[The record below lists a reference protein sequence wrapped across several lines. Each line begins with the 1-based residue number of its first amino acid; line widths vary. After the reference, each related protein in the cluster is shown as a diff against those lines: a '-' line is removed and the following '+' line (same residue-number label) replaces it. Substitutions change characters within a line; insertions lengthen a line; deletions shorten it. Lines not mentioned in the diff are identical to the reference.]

1 MLSND
6 VARLR
11 ALQLDDLDALAES
24 ADDLD
29 LGLTTDGDAP
39 PISLAAARAFWEGI
53 VLQPDLNLRYF
64 GIENASGEFVG
75 GCSLQ
80 QIDTRNR
87 HAELSIFLLRQEQRG
102 KGVGLAATRLLLQ
115 YAFEVVNLERIY
127 LGVYAF
133 NQAGMRVYERAGFRY
148 EGRLRHMLRYQGQW
162 WDEWLMGILRNE
174 WQSHQRPPVD
184 GLRPWHPADEST
196 ALNLIGR
203 LLPAAEAKPQLR
215 RWLQRLDQPLHSY
228 QVDGKLVG
236 LALPPDHIC
245 VVEPAHAATLQILA
259 TAWRTGETG

>member
-29 LGLTTDGDAP
+29 LALTTDGDAP

-53 VLQPDLNLRYF
+53 ILQPDANLRYF
-64 GIENASGEFVG
+64 GIENANGEFVG

-80 QIDTRNR
+80 QIDMRNR

-162 WDEWLMGILRNE
+162 WDEWLMGILRTE
-174 WQSHQRPPVD
+174 WQSHQQPPVD
-184 GLRPWHPADEST
+184 GLRPWHPADESA
-196 ALNLIGR
+196 ALDLIAR

-215 RWLQRLDQPLHSY
+215 CWLQHLDSPLHSY
-228 QVDGKLVG
+228 QADGRLVG

-245 VVEPAHAATLQILA
+245 VVVQDYQVALHTILGDKSRL
-259 TAWRTGETG
+259 RTK